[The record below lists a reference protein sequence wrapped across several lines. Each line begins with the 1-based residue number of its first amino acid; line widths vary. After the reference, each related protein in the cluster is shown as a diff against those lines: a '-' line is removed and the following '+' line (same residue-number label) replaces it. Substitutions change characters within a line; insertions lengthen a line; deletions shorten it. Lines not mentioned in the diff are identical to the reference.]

1 MINNSHQN
9 AVQIASSNEN
19 TPELANYWQS
29 RYSTLLEKDLFR
41 LSTKTLELLNIEEVT
56 KPATTFGDLVLVQH
70 LGENGELDE
79 AALQTTI
86 ETAVRFLDSLLDK
99 LNFNFSSK
107 SIVQQYRKIGL
118 GVADFKEYLGKRS
131 NASELDE
138 VDYLGNLIS
147 SAAYRAS
154 ESLAEEKGACLSWD
168 KIKKHLR
175 PKSFEYWFD
184 IETGEVKNGLEM
196 NEDYDED
203 TILIS
208 KFEIVPRRNV
218 ALLLLP
224 PDLEW
229 QIWSDR
235 DDTSPKTE
243 IVIVNQAEAEKP
255 AAELPKSEPVK
266 IEDAIEQIEE
276 KPVIS
281 LLNQIKADEVID
293 FTQSIDQPKASES
306 IPEAI
311 FIEEDKTDEQPI
323 IFNSEEKN
331 DEAEKLSSEEMES
344 IRARILPENDVK
356 LIDVDPLDKLTFDNK
371 ITGLLDL
378 DEPAL
383 IENEQEKIE
392 LLEKPEENLLLVPE
406 TSELKIE
413 NNSDNEESQTSTD
426 INIESENLPKLN
438 FDELNQNFMFQIGEL
453 VQLPKENN
461 KVYQVLDSKHE
472 DGINKYELSDGKN
485 DNMDVFIAEDQIQ
498 SVELFEILEKINLQ
512 TDSLNTQ
519 IRDEKEA
526 AVENSGWELWA
537 SALIF
542 KGTNIVSVKEEDLEY
557 LPSVKINSGEN
568 PEKALI
574 YYLEKQYNLHGRVV
588 EEVGSFVKD
597 NKANITFQIQIK
609 EHELPSGLSEVKI
622 ATLQE
627 LGNPYR
633 LIINKYNRRQLYWQ
647 NQIEK
652 AVKNSFPSKPEVTSS
667 DISSP
672 AIEPE
677 VSTFTKITPE
687 FNPILNTMTKYSLKL
702 EQIVQTKVFG
712 DIVVTIQYDSEGPKI
727 IVATGKSLNSELKH
741 LLDTVL
747 LLVNF
752 TLSKKISPIDIAKQ
766 LEIQPGDGMQLPLN
780 DLLTIIAETLKTA
793 PVSADQI
800 NNSLIV

>member
-1 MINNSHQN
+1 MINSSHQN
-9 AVQIASSNEN
+9 AVQIAASNEN
-19 TPELANYWQS
+19 TPELSNYWQT

-41 LSTKTLELLNIEEVT
+41 LSSKTIELLLIDEIT

-86 ETAVRFLDSLLDK
+86 ETAIRFLDSLLDK
-99 LNFNFSSK
+99 LHFNLAAK
-107 SIVQQYRKIGL
+107 SVVEQYRKIGL

-218 ALLLLP
+218 AVLLLP

-243 IVIVNQAEAEKP
+243 IIIVNQTEEKKP
-255 AAELPKSEPVK
+255 EIELPSVQPAETENTNLK
-266 IEDAIEQIEE
+266 AEE
-276 KPVIS
+276 KIFAVQPKVI
-281 LLNQIKADEVID
+281 NGDEVLD
-293 FTQSIDQPKASES
+293 FTQSIEQPNAIES
-306 IPEAI
+306 MPEAI
-311 FIEEDKTDEQPI
+311 FVEQDKTDEKPI
-323 IFNSEEKN
+323 IFNSEEKKYE
-331 DEAEKLSSEEMES
+331 DEKPSFNQMEL
-344 IRARILPENDVK
+344 IRARILPEDDIK
-356 LIDVDPLDKLTFDNK
+356 LIQEESLDKLTFDNK
-371 ITGLLDL
+371 INGLLDA
-378 DEPAL
+378 DKPEL
-383 IENEQEKIE
+383 IENETEKIQ
-392 LLEKPEENLLLVPE
+392 LLEKPEDNLKLVPE
-406 TSELKIE
+406 TSELETKSNFDAQE
-413 NNSDNEESQTSTD
+413 DQTAED
-426 INIESENLPKLN
+426 INIENENLPKLN
-438 FDELNQNFMFQIGEL
+438 FEELNQNFMFQIGEL

-461 KVYQVLDSKHE
+461 KVYQVLGSKHE

-498 SVELFEILEKINLQ
+498 TVELFEILEKINLQ
-512 TDSLNTQ
+512 TQSLNTNISNNQ
-519 IRDEKEA
+519 ELTI
-526 AVENSGWELWA
+526 ENSGWELWA
-537 SALIF
+537 SAIIF
-542 KGTNIVSVKEEDLEY
+542 KNSNIVSVKEEGLDC

-597 NKANITFQIQIK
+597 NRANITFQIQIK
-609 EHELPSGLSEVKI
+609 EQDLPSSLSESKI
-622 ATLQE
+622 GTLQE
-627 LGNPYR
+627 IGNPYR
-633 LIINKYNRRQLYWQ
+633 LVINKYNRRQLYWQ
-647 NQIEK
+647 NQIER
-652 AVKNSFPSKPEVTSS
+652 AAKNSMPKQTEVVSS
-667 DISSP
+667 DNSLKT
-672 AIEPE
+672 EKE
-677 VSTFTKITPE
+677 VPTLTKIATE
-687 FNPILNTMTKYSLKL
+687 FSPISNTMTKYSLKL

-727 IVATGKSLNSELKH
+727 IVATGKSLNPELKH

-752 TLSKKISPIDIAKQ
+752 TLTKKISPTEIANQ
-766 LEIQPGDGMQLPLN
+766 LEVQPEDGMQLPLN